1 MGQPVRI
8 VELAE
13 NIIRLSGLEPGRD
26 IEIVYTGIRP
36 GERLNEILFSR
47 EESSTDIGIEG
58 IVGAKP
64 VHPPLDKMRS
74 WLSSLERSLA
84 ANERAVIYRLL
95 REAVPDFHN
104 DAA

>member
-1 MGQPVRI
+1 MGQPARI

-36 GERLNEILFSR
+36 GERLNEILFAR
-47 EESSTDIGIEG
+47 EESSTEIGIEG

-64 VHPPLDKMRS
+64 LQPTLTEMRER
-74 WLSSLERSLA
+74 LTLLERA
-84 ANERAVIYRLL
+84 MAGDERAAIYRVL
-95 REAVPDFHN
+95 RDAVPDSRTEL
-104 DAA
+104 A